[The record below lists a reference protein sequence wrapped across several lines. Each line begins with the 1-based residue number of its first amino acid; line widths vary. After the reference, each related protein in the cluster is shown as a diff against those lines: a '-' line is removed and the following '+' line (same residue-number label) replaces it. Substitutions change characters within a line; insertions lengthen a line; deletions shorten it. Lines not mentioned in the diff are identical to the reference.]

1 MDFIRSD
8 SLDRSRKLEALQSV
22 MAKLDSTR
30 DKLEAEIAAGGTAGG
45 RRRLEIKLMTNR
57 RQRDKAAKLIAVY
70 DQGGRPKKRRTAL
83 LHRRALFS

>member
-22 MAKLDSTR
+22 MAKLEKTR
-30 DKLEAEIAAGGTAGG
+30 DKLEQEIAAKGTGGN

-57 RQRDKAAKLIAVY
+57 RQRDKAAKLIAEF
-70 DQGGRPKKRRTAL
+70 DQGGPKGRRTAL

>member
-22 MAKLDSTR
+22 MAKLTRTR
-30 DKLEAEIAAGGTAGG
+30 DKLEKKIAATGSAGD

-57 RQRDKAAKLIAVY
+57 RQRDKAAALIADF
-70 DQGGRPKKRRTAL
+70 DQGGRPKRHRTAL